1 LSVRAAQIA
10 EESGYEKVAVLEGGL
25 GAWTREGYPV
35 ESGS

>member
-10 EESGYEKVAVLEGGL
+10 EDNGYEKVAVLEGGL
-25 GAWTREGYPV
+25 GAWAGKGYPV

>member
-10 EESGYEKVAVLEGGL
+10 EDNGYEKALVLEGGL
-25 GAWTREGYPV
+25 GAWAGNGYPV